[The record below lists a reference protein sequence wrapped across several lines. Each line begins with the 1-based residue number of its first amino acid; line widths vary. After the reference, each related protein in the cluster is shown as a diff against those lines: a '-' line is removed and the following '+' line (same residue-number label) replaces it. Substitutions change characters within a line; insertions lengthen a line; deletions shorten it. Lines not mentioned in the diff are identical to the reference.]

1 MSVQSMTG
9 FSHSKFNT
17 QIGDLSVE
25 LKSVNSRFLELSI
38 RLPDELK
45 AYESEI
51 RSLIS
56 SRVRRGKVECRIQKL
71 SETPTD
77 LELNASKIEV
87 LKKVENQ
94 LQGVFKEA
102 TPLSISDIL
111 QFPGVMIPKGVDAEL
126 MQTEVLQGLE
136 FGLDLFLKSRLNEG
150 QALAKVLHGYCN
162 EIESLVGDL
171 QPKLP
176 RYLDVLKE
184 KLTLRLQEALNK
196 TLTDKSYLTSEE
208 VVDRIR
214 QEVLLYAIKM
224 DVDEEMVRLLTHVS
238 EIRRILSSENEVGK
252 RLDFLIQELNREAN
266 TLGSKAVAIDMTDCS
281 VSLKVIIEKMRE
293 QVQNLE

>member
-9 FSHSKFNT
+9 FSHSKFKT

-45 AYESEI
+45 VYESKI

-56 SRVRRGKVECRIQKL
+56 SHVRRGKVECRIQKL
-71 SETPTD
+71 SETPTE
-77 LELNASKIEV
+77 LELNASKIEA

-102 TPLSISDIL
+102 TPLSVSDIL
-111 QFPGVMIPKGVDAEL
+111 QFPGVMVPKGVDVEL
-126 MQTEVLQGLE
+126 IQTEVLRGLE
-136 FGLDLFLKSRLNEG
+136 FGMDLFLKSRLNEG
-150 QALAKVLHGYCN
+150 EALSKVLQGYCN
-162 EIESLVGDL
+162 EIETLVGDL
-171 QPKLP
+171 RPKLP
-176 RYLDVLKE
+176 HYLEVLEE

-238 EIRRILSSENEVGK
+238 EIRRVLSCENEVGK

-266 TLGSKAVAIDMTDCS
+266 TLGSKATSIEMSNCS
-281 VSLKVIIEKMRE
+281 IALKVVIEKMRE
-293 QVQNLE
+293 QIQNLV

>member
-9 FSHSKFNT
+9 FSHSKFKT

-71 SETPTD
+71 SEAPTD
-77 LELNASKIEV
+77 LELNASKIEA

-94 LQGVFKEA
+94 LRGVFKGA
-102 TPLSISDIL
+102 VPLSISDIL
-111 QFPGVMIPKGVDAEL
+111 QFPGVMIPKGVDVEL
-126 MQTEVLQGLE
+126 MKTEVLQGLE
-136 FGLDLFLKSRLNEG
+136 SGVDLFLKSRLNEG
-150 QALAKVLHGYCN
+150 QALSKVLQGYCN
-162 EIESLVGDL
+162 EIERLVDEL
-171 QPKLP
+171 RPKLP
-176 RYLDVLKE
+176 HFLDVLNE
-184 KLTLRLQEALNK
+184 KLTARLQEALSK
-196 TLTDKSYLTSEE
+196 TLTDKSYLASEE

>member
-9 FSHSKFNT
+9 FSHSKFKT

-45 AYESEI
+45 AYELEI

-56 SRVRRGKVECRIQKL
+56 SHVRRGKVECRVQKL
-71 SETPTD
+71 SETATD
-77 LELNASKIEV
+77 LELNASKIEA

-102 TPLSISDIL
+102 VPLSISDIL

-126 MQTEVLQGLE
+126 MKTEVLQGLE
-136 FGLDLFLKSRLNEG
+136 FGVDLFLKSRLNEG
-150 QALAKVLHGYCN
+150 QALSKVLQGYCN
-162 EIESLVGDL
+162 EIERLVGDL

-184 KLTLRLQEALNK
+184 KLTLRLQEALDQ

>member
-87 LKKVENQ
+87 LKKVESQ

-126 MQTEVLQGLE
+126 MQIEVLRGIE

-150 QALAKVLHGYCN
+150 QALSKVLHGYCN
-162 EIESLVGDL
+162 EIERLVGEL
-171 QPKLP
+171 RPKLP
-176 RYLDVLKE
+176 CYLEVLKE

-266 TLGSKAVAIDMTDCS
+266 TLGSKAVAIDMSDCS

-293 QVQNLE
+293 QAQNLE

>member
-9 FSHSKFNT
+9 FSHSKFKT

-56 SRVRRGKVECRIQKL
+56 SHVRRGKVECRIQKL
-71 SETPTD
+71 SETATD
-77 LELNASKIEV
+77 LELNVSKIED

-102 TPLSISDIL
+102 VPLSISDIL

-126 MQTEVLQGLE
+126 MKTEVLQGLG
-136 FGLDLFLKSRLNEG
+136 FGVGLFLKSRLNEG
-150 QALAKVLHGYCN
+150 QALSKVLQGYCN
-162 EIESLVGDL
+162 EIERLVGDL

-196 TLTDKSYLTSEE
+196 TLTDKSYLASEE

>member
-9 FSHSKFNT
+9 FSHSKFKT

-71 SETPTD
+71 SETSTD
-77 LELNASKIEV
+77 LELNVSKIEV

-102 TPLSISDIL
+102 APLSISDIL

-126 MQTEVLQGLE
+126 MKTEVLQGLE
-136 FGLDLFLKSRLNEG
+136 FGVKLFLKSRLNEG
-150 QALAKVLHGYCN
+150 QALSKVLQGYCN
-162 EIESLVGDL
+162 EIERLVGDL
-171 QPKLP
+171 RPKLP
-176 RYLDVLKE
+176 HYLDVLKE
-184 KLTLRLQEALNK
+184 KLTLRLQEALNN

-224 DVDEEMVRLLTHVS
+224 DVDEEMVRLLTHIS

>member
-9 FSHSKFNT
+9 FSHSKFKT

-56 SRVRRGKVECRIQKL
+56 SHVRRGKVECRIQKL
-71 SETPTD
+71 SETATD
-77 LELNASKIEV
+77 LELNVSKIED

-102 TPLSISDIL
+102 APLSISDIL

-126 MQTEVLQGLE
+126 MKTEVLQGLG
-136 FGLDLFLKSRLNEG
+136 FGVGLFLKSRLNEG
-150 QALAKVLHGYCN
+150 QALSKVLQGYCN
-162 EIESLVGDL
+162 EIERLVGDL

-238 EIRRILSSENEVGK
+238 EIRRILSAENEVGK

>member
-150 QALAKVLHGYCN
+150 QALSKVLHGYCN
-162 EIESLVGDL
+162 EIERLVGDL
-171 QPKLP
+171 RPKLP

-196 TLTDKSYLTSEE
+196 TLTDKSYLTSDE

>member
-9 FSHSKFNT
+9 FSHSKFKT

-71 SETPTD
+71 SEAATD
-77 LELNASKIEV
+77 LELNASKIEA

-102 TPLSISDIL
+102 APLSISDIL

-126 MQTEVLQGLE
+126 MKTEVLQGLE
-136 FGLDLFLKSRLNEG
+136 FGVDLFLKSRLNEG
-150 QALAKVLHGYCN
+150 QALSKVLQGYCN
-162 EIESLVGDL
+162 EIERLVGDL